1 MATVKTGRHA
11 NKCKSEDL
19 PPLNEYPVLS
29 GEKRKDGLSYLLM
42 PTLISF
48 SKTPVIKL
56 LKKG

>member
-1 MATVKTGRHA
+1 MQVRRPTT
-11 NKCKSEDL
+11 
-19 PPLNEYPVLS
+19 LNEYPVLS